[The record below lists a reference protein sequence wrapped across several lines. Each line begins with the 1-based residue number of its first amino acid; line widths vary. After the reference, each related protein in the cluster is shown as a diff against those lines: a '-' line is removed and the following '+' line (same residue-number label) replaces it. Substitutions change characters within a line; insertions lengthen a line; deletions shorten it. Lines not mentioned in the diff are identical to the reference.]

1 MSTIPPIP
9 PGPWCPTGGAVL
21 VLQPWAMWRWP
32 FGWQVGWQSL
42 GCLY

>member
-1 MSTIPPIP
+1 MTPYVP

-21 VLQPWAMWRWP
+21 VIQPALIRWP
-32 FGWQVGWQSL
+32 FGWRFVWQSL